1 MNLSGKLV
9 LLTGASSGLGPVIA
23 RRLRRDG
30 ARLVLSAR
38 REPELRRL
46 AGELGD
52 AEVVTADLSK
62 PGEAERLA
70 EAAGHIDVLV
80 ANAGLPGTGLLE
92 SFSPAQID
100 SILNVNLRS
109 AIVLSRLLVP
119 AMVKRNQGHVVLM
132 SSIAGVQALPSTS
145 LYNATKFGL
154 RGFGLALRQELAPR
168 GVGVS
173 VIMPTF
179 VSEAGMWAE
188 TGLKA
193 HPLAG
198 EVTPDQ
204 VAVAVHS
211 AIVRDRGEVRVGS
224 VMLRTS
230 LVMASLAP
238 GLAERVTAASGAAQL
253 GARAAE
259 RHTHKR

>member
-1 MNLSGKLV
+1 MNLRGKLV
-9 LLTGASSGLGPVIA
+9 LLTGASSGLGPFIA

-30 ARLVLSAR
+30 ARFVLSAR
-38 REPELRRL
+38 RQAELGRL
-46 AGELGD
+46 ARELG
-52 AEVVTADLSK
+52 ESRVVTADLSK

-70 EAAGHIDVLV
+70 AEAGPVDILV

-92 SFSPAQID
+92 SFSVAQID
-100 SILNVNLRS
+100 SVLNVNLRS
-109 AIVLSRLLVP
+109 AIVLARLLAP
-119 AMVKRNQGHVVLM
+119 AMVERGGGHVVLM

-145 LYNATKFGL
+145 MYNATKFGL
-154 RGFGLALRQELAPR
+154 RGFGLALRQELGPR
-168 GVGVS
+168 RVGVS

-204 VAVAVHS
+204 VAEAVRTG
-211 AIVRDRGEVRVGS
+211 IVRNRGEIRVGS
-224 VMLRTS
+224 LMLLTS
-230 LVMASLAP
+230 LKMAALAP
-238 GLAERVTAASGAAQL
+238 GLAERVTAASGAVQL